1 MFQRRVFCWIFR
13 ICENKF
19 TKPLELGE
27 DVALKIM
34 GVFSDVAQD
43 HDCRWAAIAKRS
55 CDEGAATFFL
65 CRRFEVS
72 GKVGNPIIT
81 PITADLSPE
90 IAALTSEIPT
100 PSFEDLRLERFWR
113 RDWVRN
119 SSIGLTKL
127 DGKEWSICFFLNDMF
142 GVVWAVSFYVSFMH
156 LDFSISIPI

>member
-1 MFQRRVFCWIFR
+1 
-13 ICENKF
+13 
-19 TKPLELGE
+19 
-27 DVALKIM
+27 M
-34 GVFSDVAQD
+34 GIFSDVAQD

-55 CDEGAATFFL
+55 CDEGAATSSL

-100 PSFEDLRLERFWR
+100 LSFEDLRLERFWR

-127 DGKEWSICFFLNDMF
+127 DGKEWSICFFFNDMF
-142 GVVWAVSFYVSFMH
+142 GVVLGGFLLRLFHASRFLYFNSYLNFFIRFPHLNLFLHFFMSGF
-156 LDFSISIPI
+156 LI